1 VQEGTPQRVSQ
12 SEPPSDSFHRIHSY
26 NGADTVFPA
35 KAEKTR
41 SPYPATYY
49 HTLQRKE
56 KLFLRKYI
64 DRRGIYVYDL
74 SRKEGERMT
83 ISADLL
89 RGYTD
94 TIIMRQLAAG
104 DGYGYGIS
112 RAVAEKSDGM
122 VLLKEATLYT
132 AFRRMEENGLIRSYW
147 GDENTGAR
155 RRYYSLTEPGK
166 TKLAEEK
173 TAWEETRRV
182 MDTLLG

>member
-1 VQEGTPQRVSQ
+1 
-12 SEPPSDSFHRIHSY
+12 
-26 NGADTVFPA
+26 
-35 KAEKTR
+35 
-41 SPYPATYY
+41 
-49 HTLQRKE
+49 
-56 KLFLRKYI
+56 
-64 DRRGIYVYDL
+64 
-74 SRKEGERMT
+74 MT

-112 RAVAEKSDGM
+112 RAVAEKSEGM

-147 GDENTGAR
+147 GDETTGAR

-166 TKLAEEK
+166 NKLAEEK

>member
-1 VQEGTPQRVSQ
+1 
-12 SEPPSDSFHRIHSY
+12 
-26 NGADTVFPA
+26 
-35 KAEKTR
+35 
-41 SPYPATYY
+41 
-49 HTLQRKE
+49 
-56 KLFLRKYI
+56 
-64 DRRGIYVYDL
+64 
-74 SRKEGERMT
+74 MT

-112 RAVAEKSDGM
+112 RAVAEKSEGM
-122 VLLKEATLYT
+122 VQLKEATLYT

-155 RRYYSLTEPGK
+155 RRYYSLTEPGRN
-166 TKLAEEK
+166 KLAEEK

-182 MDTLLG
+182 MDNLINE